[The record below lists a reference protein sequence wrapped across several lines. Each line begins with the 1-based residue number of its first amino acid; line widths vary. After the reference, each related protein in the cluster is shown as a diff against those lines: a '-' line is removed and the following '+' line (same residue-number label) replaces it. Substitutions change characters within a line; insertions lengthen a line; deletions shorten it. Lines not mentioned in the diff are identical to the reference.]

1 MPRREFHI
9 NTSVT
14 ITHPPSGIR
23 IEVISHRGERD
34 LLYIK
39 KLAIRV
45 LRSKLYMR
53 QHPELGIEKVYD
65 LPDDDPYPHELMACR

>member
-34 LLYIK
+34 LIHIK

-53 QHPELGIEKVYD
+53 QHPEPGIEKVYD
-65 LPDDDPYPHELMACR
+65 LPDDAPYPHDLIDYR

>member
-1 MPRREFHI
+1 MPRRE
-9 NTSVT
+9 SVT

-34 LLYIK
+34 QMHIKK
-39 KLAIRV
+39 KLAIRL

-53 QHPELGIEKVYD
+53 QHPELGVEKVYD
-65 LPDDDPYPHELMACR
+65 LQDDGTLVRARREF